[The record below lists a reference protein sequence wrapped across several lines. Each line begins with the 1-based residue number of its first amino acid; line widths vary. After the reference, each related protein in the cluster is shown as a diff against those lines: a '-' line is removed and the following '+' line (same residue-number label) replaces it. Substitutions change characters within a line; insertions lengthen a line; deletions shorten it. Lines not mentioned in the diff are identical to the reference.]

1 MLDLTGD
8 NTMPLKE
15 GSSKETIEKNTQ
27 TEIEAG
33 KDPKQAFAI
42 AVSKSQEDRKN
53 KEQEKK

>member
-1 MLDLTGD
+1 
-8 NTMPLKE
+8 MPLKE